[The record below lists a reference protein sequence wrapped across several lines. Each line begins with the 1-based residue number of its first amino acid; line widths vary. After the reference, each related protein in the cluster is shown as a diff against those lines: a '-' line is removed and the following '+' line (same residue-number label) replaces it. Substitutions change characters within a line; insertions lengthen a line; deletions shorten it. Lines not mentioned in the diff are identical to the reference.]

1 MKMMMSQDGG
11 NVEMSKISFVNQD
24 ENNTALVVQED
35 SSEDSDRQ
43 NNSDD
48 FAEQFRGY
56 QDHSPEVQK
65 EGSLNELNDFEEIHV
80 NDHNYNDGIPQT
92 PRSQNS

>member
-35 SSEDSDRQ
+35 SSEDSER
-43 NNSDD
+43 
-48 FAEQFRGY
+48 
-56 QDHSPEVQK
+56 
-65 EGSLNELNDFEEIHV
+65 
-80 NDHNYNDGIPQT
+80 
-92 PRSQNS
+92 